1 MEFTFRNSGKPLKEK
16 DFEELERQ
24 LGHAIPQRMKDFY
37 MLHNGGSMDNLCLD
51 NFSKIM
57 IDGFIPFRYIEGLP
71 VDSGRCANGAT
82 IHYRNINEISGSI
95 LIFAAAD
102 ECQYNRIVVDV
113 SGGQVYIYYI
123 TRMNGL
129 DFVFGEK
136 KLIANSLDEF
146 FDNLVVKETESCPT
160 LSDEIEEQEEGKGTI
175 PVLSYGSV
183 ALTKEDVAA
192 FEKELDVQLP
202 GSMKNFYL
210 KYNGGMP
217 EPYLF
222 LPQNEEMDFVEI
234 KAFFPIKQCTDAFET
249 IEVIAREAWNDNFLP
264 RNLLPFAMDS
274 GGNYYALNLKN
285 KKIYYFVT
293 DVWDDNLSREDNFKE
308 NMRYIAQSFKFFISH
323 FEEEEE

>member
-1 MEFTFRNSGKPLKEK
+1 MKIELENTEKRLTLK
-16 DFEELERQ
+16 DFEEIESKLGYALPER
-24 LGHAIPQRMKDFY
+24 LKNFY
-37 MLHNGGSMDNLCLD
+37 LKYNGGSASEPL
-51 NFSKIM
+51 SIR
-57 IDGFIPFRYIEGLP
+57 IYHTIE
-71 VDSGRCANGAT
+71 VDSFFPFKYNKDFKNDPTYTAEGETLQLRKFGV
-82 IHYRNINEISGSI
+82 ISNNV
-95 LIFAAAD
+95 LIFAMESVD
-102 ECQYNRIVVDV
+102 DGRIAIDLTD
-113 SGGQVYIYYI
+113 GNIYLYPI
-123 TRMNGL
+123 IGMKGL
-129 DFVFGEK
+129 VFELGK
-136 KLIANSLDEF
+136 PQLIADSIDDF
-146 FDNLVVKETESCPT
+146 FDNLVIMDEQKQIPAIEDAQTGAEGIMPK
-160 LSDEIEEQEEGKGTI
+160 LSDC
-175 PVLSYGSV
+175 SV
-183 ALTKEDVAA
+183 VLTKEDIAA

-308 NMRYIAQSFKFFISH
+308 NTTYIAQSFKFFISH